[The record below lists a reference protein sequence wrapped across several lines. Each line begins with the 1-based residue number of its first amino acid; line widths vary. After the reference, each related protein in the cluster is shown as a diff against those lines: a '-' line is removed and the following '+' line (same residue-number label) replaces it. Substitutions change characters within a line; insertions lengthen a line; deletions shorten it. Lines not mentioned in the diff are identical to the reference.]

1 MALYD
6 GLRVSPTVDFA
17 AGLLHNRGADE
28 IAALLTECNI
38 GSGRELI
45 QRLRGPPPGDD
56 DEEGGGSGGE
66 GGGGEGERE
75 DGLLPSVAGVSADKL
90 ELVRAHLGAEWRGA
104 SLKKIQEVAGIGR
117 VVARKIKDVCSAG
130 GGKGGKGK
138 GKEKK
143 KRKKKGEGGEGG
155 EGAKPKRELSAYNVF
170 MKQELAALKAEHPE
184 LDHQAAFKQVAE
196 SWKASPMNPKQ
207 AQGEGAQ
214 GEGAQGEAQGEEQ
227 GERLASP
234 TPPQSSGSVPKSTKR
249 AAAVVADGGDSG
261 GGGGVKKRPR
271 GRSPLGKV
279 WNNATGEWDDAEE
292 ARAEVE
298 AEGSPIAPSA
308 AVAPDGAPESVV
320 AAPEPATAPAAADGD
335 CPMDE
340 SPDSGGE
347 PAPPPPAA
355 AAPASPPPPLPA
367 APAEA
372 EA

>member
-1 MALYD
+1 
-6 GLRVSPTVDFA
+6 
-17 AGLLHNRGADE
+17 
-28 IAALLTECNI
+28 
-38 GSGRELI
+38 
-45 QRLRGPPPGDD
+45 
-56 DEEGGGSGGE
+56 
-66 GGGGEGERE
+66 
-75 DGLLPSVAGVSADKL
+75 VSADKL
-90 ELVRAHLGAEWRGA
+90 ELVREHLGAEWRGA

-138 GKEKK
+138 RKEKK
-143 KRKKKGEGGEGG
+143 KRKKKGEAGEAS

-196 SWKASPMNPKQ
+196 SWKASPMNPKR
-207 AQGEGAQ
+207 AQGEGVQ
-214 GEGAQGEAQGEEQ
+214 VEEQGEEQ

-234 TPPQSSGSVPKSTKR
+234 TPPQSSGGVPKSAKR

-340 SPDSGGE
+340 SPVSGEE

-355 AAPASPPPPLPA
+355 AAAAPPPLPA
-367 APAEA
+367 ASAEA